1 MNLLK
6 HSSKFHIGSNR
17 PGPDSL
23 GLEMSEAK
31 LTGISRR
38 LNTEKLGVRH
48 DRIQL
53 KETVS
58 TKDVKR
64 MLCSMGPDPID
75 EDEIEQFLADIGFA
89 DDKFVKI
96 TDFAK
101 FLME

>member
-1 MNLLK
+1 MIRK
-6 HSSKFHIGSNR
+6 
-17 PGPDSL
+17 SL
-23 GLEMSEAK
+23 WPRF
-31 LTGISRR
+31 RR

-48 DRIQL
+48 DRIQR

-58 TKDVKR
+58 TEDVKR
-64 MLCSMGPDPID
+64 MMCSMGPEPID
-75 EDEIEQFLADIGFA
+75 EDEINQFLADIGFA

>member
-1 MNLLK
+1 MAQ
-6 HSSKFHIGSNR
+6 
-17 PGPDSL
+17 PGPPRSRQS
-23 GLEMSEAK
+23 GSRTMSEARVIFK
-31 LTGISRR
+31 ITGISRR

>member
-1 MNLLK
+1 MKL
-6 HSSKFHIGSNR
+6 SSKSR
-17 PGPDSL
+17 P
-23 GLEMSEAK
+23 EASAFDHDP
-31 LTGISRR
+31 LWICFRR

-48 DRIQL
+48 DRLQR

-58 TKDVKR
+58 TADVKR
-64 MLCSMGPDPID
+64 MMCSMGPDPID
-75 EDEIEQFLADIGFA
+75 EDEIDQFLADIGFA

>member
-1 MNLLK
+1 MNLLELF
-6 HSSKFHIGSNR
+6 SKLPTDRLLPTKNHPQTNSPYIF
-17 PGPDSL
+17 
-23 GLEMSEAK
+23 
-31 LTGISRR
+31 RR

-48 DRIQL
+48 DRIQR

-58 TKDVKR
+58 TQDIKR
-64 MLCSMGPDPID
+64 IMCSMGPDPID
-75 EDEIEQFLADIGFA
+75 EDEIEQFLADIGFE